1 MTVAVVDGRERR
13 ELEVVARLDLEDL
26 QRQRASRG
34 TAHVGQQVGGRQ
46 RQVLDHEIE
55 LIVSIL
61 DPRDRDVS
69 SFVDE
74 RRQDD
79 RPQVLPEMRFVLQI
93 AVAVEEEVLGELLPV
108 VAELLVERV
117 VAELERQW
125 SQVVAGRTAR
135 VKSLIE
141 LNSSSR

>member
-1 MTVAVVDGRERR
+1 LRASTSKICSVSERR
-13 ELEVVARLDLEDL
+13 A
-26 QRQRASRG
+26 G
-34 TAHVGQQVGGRQ
+34 PTHVGQQVGGRQ

-79 RPQVLPEMRFVLQI
+79 RPQVLPQMRLILQI

-117 VAELERQW
+117 VAELQRQR
-125 SQVVAGRTAR
+125 SQTSHDAPPG
-135 VKSLIE
+135 
-141 LNSSSR
+141 